1 MRNSSSMVEYHAL
14 SEDDWRTLQEI
25 RLRALR
31 ESPDTFLATREQE
44 QNYDESRWRAEFARG
59 EWIIGLLD
67 GEEISLVGVTHVTD
81 PHDPALEKHYVE
93 YMWVAPGYRRS
104 GVGHR
109 MLDFALDRLY
119 KSGVQS
125 VNLWVLDGNLPAVAL
140 YEQMGF
146 RRTKVVNLLTK
157 EKPGRSEEA
166 MWLDLSQHQ
175 PSEQRPSGLR

>member
-1 MRNSSSMVEYHAL
+1 MQNSGSMVDYHAL
-14 SEDDWRTLQEI
+14 GVDEWPTLQKI
-25 RLRALR
+25 RLRALK

-44 QNYDESRWRAEFARG
+44 QNYDESRWRSEFDRG
-59 EWIIGLLD
+59 EWIIGLVD
-67 GEEISLVGVTHVTD
+67 GKEISLVGVTHEADADD
-81 PHDPALEKHYVE
+81 PRREKHYIE
-93 YMWVAPGYRRS
+93 YMWVAPECRRS
-104 GVGHR
+104 GIGYR

-125 VNLWVLDGNLPAVAL
+125 VNLWVLDGNTPAAAL

-146 RRTKVVNLLTK
+146 RRTKVVNLLTN

-175 PSEQRPSGLR
+175 PSEQRPSSVG